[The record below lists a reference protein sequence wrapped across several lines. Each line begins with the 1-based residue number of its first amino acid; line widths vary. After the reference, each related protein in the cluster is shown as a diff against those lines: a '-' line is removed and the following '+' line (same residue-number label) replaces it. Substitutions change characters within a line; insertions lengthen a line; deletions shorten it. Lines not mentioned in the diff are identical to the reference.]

1 MRVKVIN
8 IGSAEETVSSSNTEL
23 IYRKAIKTDET
34 ANTPITFYGELT
46 SLPNDNNMYE
56 IIHIHVSSFNYERI
70 LKITPRTTIKFC
82 GNHEVAITVSED
94 LLTLLRASMNGT
106 KIVELHQES
115 LEKKVFEFLVM

>member
-1 MRVKVIN
+1 MRVKVLN

-94 LLTLLRASMNGT
+94 LLTLLRATMNGT

>member
-8 IGSAEETVSSSNTEL
+8 IGPAEETVSSSNTEL

-34 ANTPITFYGELT
+34 GNTPITFYGELT

-94 LLTLLRASMNGT
+94 LLTLLRATMNGT
-106 KIVELHQES
+106 KIVELHQGS

>member
-1 MRVKVIN
+1 MRVKVIS
-8 IGSAEETVSSSNTEL
+8 IGPAEETVSSSNTEL

-94 LLTLLRASMNGT
+94 LLTLLRATMNGT

>member
-1 MRVKVIN
+1 MRVKVLN

-34 ANTPITFYGELT
+34 GNTPITFYGELT

-94 LLTLLRASMNGT
+94 LLTLLRATMNGT

>member
-82 GNHEVAITVSED
+82 GNHEVAVTVSED

>member
-94 LLTLLRASMNGT
+94 LLTLLRATMNGT

>member
-70 LKITPRTTIKFC
+70 LKITPRTKIKFC
-82 GNHEVAITVSED
+82 DNHEVAVTVSED

>member
-1 MRVKVIN
+1 MRVKVLN

>member
-94 LLTLLRASMNGT
+94 LLTLLRATMNGT
-106 KIVELHQES
+106 KVVELHQES
-115 LEKKVFEFLVM
+115 LEKKVFEFLVI